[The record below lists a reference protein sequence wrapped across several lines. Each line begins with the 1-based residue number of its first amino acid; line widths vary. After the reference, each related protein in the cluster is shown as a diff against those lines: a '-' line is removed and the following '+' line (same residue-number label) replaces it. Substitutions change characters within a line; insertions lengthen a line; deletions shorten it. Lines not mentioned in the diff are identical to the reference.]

1 MLQKFGLYDFLAN
14 LIPGLAFLWAL
25 SWLGQ
30 FFGHTPIIPISESI
44 GDASVLIAWAFIVG
58 LLIQG
63 VAQGVVERIVLA
75 VTGGFPSSRW
85 LFDGGKGF
93 TEEHRRQL
101 KGAIRDYFAE
111 PVEPEIPKDADEKT
125 AKKLRLRRYQEL
137 FYLCYNLVDQKKL
150 SDRPLTFNA
159 HYGLFRALFT
169 FALAL
174 LAVFGSTLALKWKEI
189 LQRDSLALFQ
199 AILLFLIL
207 ASVISYFRMQKRGED
222 FAKSIYDLFFAFYRQ
237 ESIAKKHT
245 EVALPTK

>member
-85 LFDGGKGF
+85 LFDGGKGVS
-93 TEEHRRQL
+93 EENRREL
-101 KGAIRDYFAE
+101 KGAIRHYFAG
-111 PVEPEIPKDADEKT
+111 PVEPAIPKDPDEQT
-125 AKKLRLRRYQEL
+125 GKKPRLR
-137 FYLCYNLVDQKKL
+137 
-150 SDRPLTFNA
+150 
-159 HYGLFRALFT
+159 
-169 FALAL
+169 
-174 LAVFGSTLALKWKEI
+174 
-189 LQRDSLALFQ
+189 
-199 AILLFLIL
+199 
-207 ASVISYFRMQKRGED
+207 
-222 FAKSIYDLFFAFYRQ
+222 
-237 ESIAKKHT
+237 
-245 EVALPTK
+245 

>member
-75 VTGGFPSSRW
+75 VAGGFPSSRW

-111 PVEPEIPKDADEKT
+111 PLEPEIPKDAHEKT
-125 AKKLRLRRYQEL
+125 AKKLRLRRYQEVV
-137 FYLCYNLVDQKKL
+137 YLCYNLD
-150 SDRPLTFNA
+150 D
-159 HYGLFRALFT
+159 
-169 FALAL
+169 
-174 LAVFGSTLALKWKEI
+174 
-189 LQRDSLALFQ
+189 
-199 AILLFLIL
+199 
-207 ASVISYFRMQKRGED
+207 
-222 FAKSIYDLFFAFYRQ
+222 
-237 ESIAKKHT
+237 
-245 EVALPTK
+245 

>member
-101 KGAIRDYFAE
+101 KGAI
-111 PVEPEIPKDADEKT
+111 
-125 AKKLRLRRYQEL
+125 
-137 FYLCYNLVDQKKL
+137 DQKKL